1 MPNKKPP
8 SIIPWDDEKRLAKL
22 HGYEILDTHSEEE
35 FDQIAQLAADFFD
48 CREAL
53 ITFVDTDTVFFK
65 SNLSTLNENKVPR
78 KDSLCSLTILD
89 NKVTVIEDASQ
100 FDDLME
106 SPYVCKPGGIRF
118 YAGAPLITSE
128 GLKLGSICVFDN
140 KPRTATP
147 RQVKM
152 LADLAKIVIDK
163 LENRALTKRMVA
175 IQTEYV
181 SRSVHDMKNYIG
193 NLLLATEM
201 LQDAIVD
208 EKMKDLPK
216 IINQNANRL
225 SERMNEMLN
234 LSKIESSAYNLTLQK
249 CNIAGILNDVISNYS
264 TMSNNKNQV
273 IVKKYAPVIF
283 VIADCKTMTEIFE
296 NLLSNAIKYS
306 FPSSEISI
314 TSEENEEN
322 TIVGFHDNGQGL
334 SEEDLGKI
342 FTRYAKISSMPTGK
356 ESSTGLGLTITKI
369 LVELHDGDIWVES
382 MGKDKGASF
391 YVSLPKKTAL
401 EN

>member
-22 HGYEILDTHSEEE
+22 YEYEILDTHSEEE
-35 FDQIAQLAADFFD
+35 FDQIAQLAADVFD
-48 CREAL
+48 CHDAL

-65 SNLSTLNENKVPR
+65 SNLSELNENKVRR
-78 KDSLCSLTILD
+78 KDSLCSLTILE
-89 NKVTVIEDASQ
+89 NKVTIIEDASQ

-118 YAGAPLITSE
+118 YAGAPLITTE
-128 GLKLGSICVFDN
+128 GFKLGSICVFDN

-147 RQVKM
+147 RQAKM

-163 LENRALTKRMVA
+163 LENRALAKKMVG

-181 SRSVHDMKNYIG
+181 NRSVHDMKNYIG

-201 LQDAIVD
+201 LQDVIVD
-208 EKMKDLPK
+208 ESMKDLPK
-216 IINQNANRL
+216 IINQNALRL

-234 LSKIESSAYNLTLQK
+234 LSKIESSDYKLNLQK
-249 CNIAGILNDVISNYS
+249 CNIGGILNEVVSNYS
-264 TMSNNKNQV
+264 TMSNNKNQS
-273 IVKKYAPVIF
+273 IEKKYAPEIIVL
-283 VIADCKTMTEIFE
+283 ADCKTMTEIFE

-306 FPSSEISI
+306 FPSSEITI
-314 TSEENEEN
+314 TSKENHEN
-322 TIVGFHDNGQGL
+322 IIVGFHDNGQGL
-334 SEEDLGKI
+334 SEEDMGKI
-342 FTRYAKISSMPTGK
+342 FTRYAKLSSMPTGK
-356 ESSTGLGLTITKI
+356 ESSTGLGLAITKI
-369 LVELHDGDIWVES
+369 LVELHDGEIWVES

-391 YVSLPKKTAL
+391 FVSVPKNTDFDS
-401 EN
+401 